1 MRMSQDYNYIS
12 TYLPNKAIMQGDWVL
27 IFIEKKLLMSK
38 SLEKLVIPERNEELE
53 GIVDFNENFEYIG
66 KYDGH
71 DCYCKKISEIAI
83 PDNFTLIEIRE
94 ITGLTGDP
102 GLFLLAGNANHVLH
116 WYNMNQFCGCCG
128 NKTISK
134 KEERAITCPNC
145 GNTIYP
151 RISPATI
158 TAVFCGD
165 KILLAHNR
173 NFKNDL
179 HSLIAGFVEPGET
192 LEQCVEREIY
202 EEVGL
207 KVKNIKYF
215 TSQPWPFPD
224 SLMFAFTA
232 EYESGEITVDDC
244 EITHADWYTADNLPE
259 IPSTDSVAGKM
270 IRWYRENHRKD
281 NMR

>member
-1 MRMSQDYNYIS
+1 MSMSQDYKYIS
-12 TYLPNKAIMQGDWVL
+12 TYLPNKAAMEDDWVL
-27 IFIEKKLLMSK
+27 IFIEKKLLMRK
-38 SLEKLVIPERNEELE
+38 SSEKLVIPKLNELE
-53 GIVDFNENFEYIG
+53 GMIDFNEKFEYIG
-66 KYDGH
+66 KYDDH
-71 DCYCKKISEIAI
+71 DCYCKKLSDKLIS
-83 PDNFTLIEIRE
+83 DNNFTLIEIRE
-94 ITGLTGDP
+94 ITDLTGDP

-116 WYNMNQFCGCCG
+116 WYSMNLFCGCCG

-134 KEERAITCPNC
+134 KEERSITCPNC

-158 TAVFCGD
+158 TAVFNGD
-165 KILLAHNR
+165 NILLAHNR

-215 TSQPWPFPD
+215 SSQPWPFPD

-232 EYESGEITVDDC
+232 EYESGEIKVDDC
-244 EITHADWYTADNLPE
+244 EITHAAWYTADHLPE
-259 IPSTDSVAGKM
+259 IPSMDSVAGKM
-270 IRWYRENHRKD
+270 IRWYRDNYSKRKI
-281 NMR
+281 